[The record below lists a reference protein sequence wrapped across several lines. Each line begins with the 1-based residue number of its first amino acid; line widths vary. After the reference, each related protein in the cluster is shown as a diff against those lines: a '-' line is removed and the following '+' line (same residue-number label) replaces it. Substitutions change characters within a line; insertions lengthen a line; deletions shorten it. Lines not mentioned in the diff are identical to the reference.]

1 MGRQARDVLDH
12 GELLDRCLTAFLK
25 AGTLDLSLDKLAA
38 EVRVSKRMLVH
49 YFSGREAIEHGAIE
63 RLEDRLRAQFSP
75 ESFPAGVS
83 AGIVLMALW
92 DLTTASSSRGV
103 LLLTMDISR
112 RAWNGSERARSFVDE
127 QQKLWKQLLM
137 KFIPDAQRVEA
148 VLQLFQG
155 AVLAYLVTGDAGPGR
170 RSLLRLLS
178 SK

>member
-1 MGRQARDVLDH
+1 MERQGQNFSDL
-12 GELLDRCLTAFLK
+12 GEVLDRCLATFVQ

-49 YFSGREAIEHGAIE
+49 YFGGREAIEHGAIE

-75 ESFPAGVS
+75 ESFPPGVS
-83 AGIVLMALW
+83 ADRVLMALW

-112 RAWNGSERARSFVDE
+112 RAWNGSERAKEFVGE
-127 QQKLWKQLLM
+127 QQKLWKQLLL
-137 KFIPDAQRVEA
+137 KYIPDARRVEEI
-148 VLQLFQG
+148 LQLFQG

-170 RSLLRLLS
+170 RSLLRIIS
-178 SK
+178 RK